1 MATGVVHN
9 ELMQWDF
16 ERSAVLLLLIAAVV
30 AIISRRLRLPYVVG
44 LVAAGMALA
53 PFVPQVQLT
62 RELVFTG
69 LLPPLIFEA
78 AFHLRWSELRRDL
91 PVIIVLATAGVLI
104 SAAVTGAGMFFL
116 ARWDGPSALLFGV
129 LIAATDPISVIALFR
144 EAGVHGRLRLLV
156 EAESLFNDGTA
167 AVGYGIAVTLASG
180 GQISSWSAAGAALAN
195 TAGGLACGALVGQL
209 ILFLIART
217 EDHLVETA
225 CTTIAAYGSFLLADS
240 LGVSGVFATLA
251 AGLMLGNLGPLR
263 RISERGRE
271 AVEAFWEFAAFVAN
285 SVVFLLVGMSEIN
298 SHFGAQWRAALV
310 AMLAVTAGRA
320 ASIYPLCSVFSR
332 SSLRLSGPQRHVLFW
347 AGLHGALAMAL
358 AISIPTSV
366 ARREEIV
373 TVSFAVV
380 AFSIFAHGLTIAPLM
395 RRVGAIPRGSLGVS
409 PEHSRT

>member
-1 MATGVVHN
+1 M
-9 ELMQWDF
+9 EWDF
-16 ERSAVLLLLIAAVV
+16 ERTAVLLLLIAAVV
-30 AIISRRLRLPYVVG
+30 AMLSRRLRMPYVVG

-62 RELVFTG
+62 RELIFTG

-78 AFHLRWSELRRDL
+78 AFHLRWGELRREL
-91 PVIIVLATAGVLI
+91 PVVVVLATAGVLI

-116 ARWDGPSALLFGV
+116 ARWDWRSALLFGL

-167 AVGYGIAVTLASG
+167 AVAYGIAVTLASG
-180 GQISSWSAAGAALAN
+180 GQISSWGAVGAALVT

-209 ILFLIART
+209 MLVLIART

-225 CTTIAAYGSFLLADS
+225 CTAIAAYGSFLLADS
-240 LGVSGVFATLA
+240 LGASGVFATLV

-263 RISERGRE
+263 AISERGRG
-271 AVEAFWEFAAFVAN
+271 AVAAFWEFAAFVAN
-285 SVVFLLVGMSEIN
+285 SVVFLLVGMSEVN
-298 SHFGAQWRAALV
+298 SHFGPQWRAALV
-310 AMLAVTAGRA
+310 AMLAVTVGRA

-332 SSLRLSGPQRHVLFW
+332 SSLRLSGVQQHVLFW
-347 AGLHGALAMAL
+347 AGLRGALAMAL

-395 RRVGAIPRGSLGVS
+395 RRVGAIPRKSVS
-409 PEHSRT
+409 PRPEHSPP